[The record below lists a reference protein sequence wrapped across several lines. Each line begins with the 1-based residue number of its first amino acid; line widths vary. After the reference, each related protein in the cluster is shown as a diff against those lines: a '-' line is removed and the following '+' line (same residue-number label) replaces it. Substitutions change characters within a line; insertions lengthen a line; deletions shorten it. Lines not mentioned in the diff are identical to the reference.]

1 MSHSPSSGSLAGRP
15 DGALDAVSTRRRY
28 VLLTALRWFPTGLV
42 APVGVLLAQD
52 RGLSLSQIGA
62 VVAAQG
68 FVVFFLELPLGGL
81 ADAAGRRPVL
91 LLAGGVAVVSLVLL
105 ATADGVAGF
114 AIAFAVQGIW
124 RALDSGPLEAWYVDT
139 AQTADPDVD
148 ITAGLGAGQT
158 ALNLGVGAGALASG
172 GVVALGRAL
181 DGPTLALPILLAAV
195 LTVVSTLA
203 VGVLVREER
212 PGAAVP
218 ALRRGRAAVADVPA
232 AVGRGLGLLR
242 SSRVLLALVSV
253 ELFWGFGMVSFES
266 LMPLRLGEVLGS
278 TERAGVW
285 MGPVTSAGWVAAAL
299 GAALVPALARRT
311 GPAPAAAALRVVQ
324 GATIMGIGLLTGP
337 LGVVAAYVACYT
349 VHGASN
355 PVHKVLLHRQAT
367 GENRAVVLSLNS
379 MVAQPAFAVGVLVLG
394 AVADTSSLST
404 AFVVAAVVLALA
416 APLYLP
422 AWRQERDEPTVV
434 SNLD

>member
-1 MSHSPSSGSLAGRP
+1 MSRSPVGGSPAGRP
-15 DGALDAVSTRRRY
+15 GGSLDAVSARRRY
-28 VLLTALRWFPTGLV
+28 VVLTALRWLPTGLV
-42 APVGVLLAQD
+42 APVGVLLAQG

-62 VVAAQG
+62 VVAVQG
-68 FVVFFLELPLGGL
+68 FVVFLLELPLGGL

-91 LLAGGVAVVSLVLL
+91 VLAGGVAVVSLVLL
-105 ATADGVAGF
+105 VTADGAAGF
-114 AIAFAVQGIW
+114 AAAFAVQGVW

-139 AQTADPDVD
+139 AQAADPGVDV
-148 ITAGLGAGQT
+148 TAGLGAGQT
-158 ALNLGVGAGALASG
+158 ALNLAVGAGALASG
-172 GVVALGRAL
+172 GLVALGRVL
-181 DGPTLALPILLAAV
+181 DGPALALPVLLAVV
-195 LTVVSTLA
+195 LTAVSTVA
-203 VGVLVREER
+203 VVVLVREER
-212 PGAAVP
+212 PGSSVP
-218 ALRRGRAAVADVPA
+218 APRRGRAAVADVPA

-278 TERAGVW
+278 AERAGVW

-324 GATIMGIGLLTGP
+324 GATVVGIGLLAGP
-337 LGVVAAYVACYT
+337 VGLVAAFVACYA

-355 PVHKVLLHRQAT
+355 PVHNALLHRQAT

-379 MVAQPAFAVGVLVLG
+379 MAAQPAFAVGALVLG
-394 AVADTSSLST
+394 AVADASSLST
-404 AFVVAAVVLALA
+404 ALVVGAVVLALA

-422 AWRQERDEPTVV
+422 AWRHDRDGPAPA
-434 SNLD
+434 